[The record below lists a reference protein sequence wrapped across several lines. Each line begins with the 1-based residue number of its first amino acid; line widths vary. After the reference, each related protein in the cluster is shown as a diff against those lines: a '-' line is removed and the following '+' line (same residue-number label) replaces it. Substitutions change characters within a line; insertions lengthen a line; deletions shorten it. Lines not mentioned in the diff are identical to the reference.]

1 MSEKQTE
8 PLIPPLDTL
17 PRISLK
23 GTEVVRRQYLSHIKD
38 NLVSIRP
45 DGIQFNTTCIRRMEN
60 VVHIQMMID
69 RKRKW
74 LIVRE
79 CDEEDRDAQRWC
91 VVKENERKP
100 RKITGSEFAIRIY
113 RMMGWNRGYYFRICG
128 SFAVREDKEDELLLV
143 FELEESEIYPMSSA
157 GRKKAGVTDAEV
169 GREELEKLNAY
180 EAAKEAE
187 KKEREEAKKAG
198 IEPETAK
205 KQTAFS
211 EILASETFGET
222 FENHVNR
229 LKLPSSEDIDGQL
242 DFFQNEAQDNVEG

>member
-1 MSEKQTE
+1 MSEKQAE
-8 PLIPPLDTL
+8 PLIPPLETL

-45 DGIQFNTTCIRRMEN
+45 DGIQFNTACITRMEN
-60 VVHIQMMID
+60 VVYIQIMID

-74 LIVRE
+74 LIIRG

-91 VVKENERKP
+91 NVKEEGRKP
-100 RKITGSEFAIRIY
+100 RKITGKDFAIRIY
-113 RMMGWNRGYYFRICG
+113 RMMEWNRGYYFKVCG
-128 SFAVREDKEDELLLV
+128 SFAVRDDKEDELLLV
-143 FELEESEIYPMSSA
+143 FELEESEIYPMSSSA
-157 GRKKAGVTDAEV
+157 RQKAGVEDSEV

-180 EAAKEAE
+180 EAAKDAE

-198 IEPETAK
+198 IEPKAGK
-205 KQTAFS
+205 KQSAFS

-229 LKLPSSEDIDGQL
+229 LRLPASEEVEGQL
-242 DFFQNEAQDNVEG
+242 DFFKEG